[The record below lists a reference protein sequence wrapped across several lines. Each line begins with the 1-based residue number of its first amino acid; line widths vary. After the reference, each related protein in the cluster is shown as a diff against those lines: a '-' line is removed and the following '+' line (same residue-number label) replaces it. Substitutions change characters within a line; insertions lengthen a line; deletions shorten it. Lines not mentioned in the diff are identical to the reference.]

1 MRAPG
6 PVSVTGSSAAWRTVS
21 VPRVLSLGRPV
32 WQQSLEHQHRQPIHQ
47 HRQPIHQHRQHRQPI
62 RQRVQPIL
70 QLPSAAAAAARD
82 SVRSNLHRRR
92 AQAPR
97 RPDVVNLCLSAAG
110 CANVLTDS
118 QKHLNIAGSQRSAG
132 GLLLP
137 G

>member
-1 MRAPG
+1 MVGWFYRLAIALLQLQLANVCGRLGVATSMRAP
-6 PVSVTGSSAAWRTVS
+6 
-21 VPRVLSLGRPV
+21 
-32 WQQSLEHQHRQPIHQ
+32 
-47 HRQPIHQHRQHRQPI
+47 
-62 RQRVQPIL
+62 
-70 QLPSAAAAAARD
+70 AAAAAARD
-82 SVRSNLHRRR
+82 SVRQQPEWHRRR

-97 RPDVVNLCLSAAG
+97 RPVVVNLCLSAAG